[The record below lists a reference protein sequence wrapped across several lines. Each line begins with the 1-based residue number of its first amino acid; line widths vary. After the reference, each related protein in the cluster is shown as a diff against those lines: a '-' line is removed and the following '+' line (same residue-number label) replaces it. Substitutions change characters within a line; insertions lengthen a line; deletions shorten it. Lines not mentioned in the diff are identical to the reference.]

1 MEEIWKDIIGY
12 EGLYQVSNLGRV
24 KSLSRKIRYINHYNN
39 QEYFRLTKEKIIS
52 IGKTRGY
59 NSINLSKNGIHVT
72 CRLCRLVAIHFIENK
87 ENKSDVNHIDGNKE
101 NDCVLNLEW
110 NTKKENMQ
118 HAVKTGLW
126 KPKKGSD
133 NCGSRKVICI
143 KTNKIYDTILD
154 AAIDNNISSSHLSRV
169 LRNIYVNN
177 TTLRH
182 YEM

>member
-1 MEEIWKDIIGY
+1 MKEIWKDIIGY

-24 KSLSRKIRYINHYNN
+24 KSLSREIRYINHCNK
-39 QEYFRLTKEKIIS
+39 QEYFRITKERILVNTDVK
-52 IGKTRGY
+52 GY
-59 NSINLSKNGIHVT
+59 NSIRLSRDGVSISH
-72 CRLCRLVAIHFIENK
+72 RLCRLVAIHFIENI
-87 ENKSDVNHIDGNKE
+87 ENKSEVNHIDGNKK

-126 KPKKGSD
+126 KPKRGSD

-169 LRNIYVNN
+169 LRNIYTNN

-182 YEM
+182 YE